1 MPVLVPVLQAVA
13 LTVPFQVV
21 LAAEGLGTRGAPVR
35 PVTGMSPLM
44 VQAVG
49 RVLAA
54 VAAEPALVTF
64 WCPECKARLLG
75 GCTAWHTVSQC
86 DSLP

>member
-1 MPVLVPVLQAVA
+1 MA
-13 LTVPFQVV
+13 LAVPFQVV
-21 LAAEGLGTRGAPVR
+21 LAAEGLGTRGATVR
-35 PVTGMSPLM
+35 PVTGMPPLV
-44 VQAVG
+44 VQPVG

-64 WCPECKARLLG
+64 WSPERKARLLG
-75 GCTAWHTVSQC
+75 GRTARRTVSQC